1 MCYFVDRKITKNY
14 IIMNSYLKGLGVAI
28 IVIAAIVLILSY
40 FLGWTNSN
48 TVQFASLAAM
58 IVGLVVYIIFG
69 KKSLAEE

>member
-40 FLGWTNSN
+40 FLGWTNNN

-58 IVGLVVYIIFG
+58 VVGLVVYIIFG